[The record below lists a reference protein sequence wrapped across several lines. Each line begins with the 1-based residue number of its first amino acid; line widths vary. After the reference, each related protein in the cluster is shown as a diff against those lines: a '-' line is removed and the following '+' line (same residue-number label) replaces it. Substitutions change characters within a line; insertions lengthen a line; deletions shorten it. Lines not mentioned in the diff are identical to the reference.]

1 MKEQS
6 QWVELA
12 GHDYVLDLI
21 ADLELPVD
29 FPKQKSYFIIS
40 TDNPARVRANISL
53 SVCRIHTTASHT
65 DVFKPLTDLFN
76 IGDCFLS

>member
-1 MKEQS
+1 MKEPS

-40 TDNPARVRANISL
+40 TDNPAKVRANASL
-53 SVCRIHTTASHT
+53 LVNKIHTLAPH
-65 DVFKPLTDLFN
+65 VQKPENKKEVLK
-76 IGDCFLS
+76 